1 MKKKKNTRRGEHNS
15 SQDVLTCKQI
25 LVYVIHR
32 NIDLMGKKLPQWL
45 LVILYVQQ
53 IMTEIN
59 QNNITDSKGETL
71 KFTKLSK
78 YIIIIEISK
87 L

>member
-1 MKKKKNTRRGEHNS
+1 
-15 SQDVLTCKQI
+15 
-25 LVYVIHR
+25 
-32 NIDLMGKKLPQWL
+32 MGKKLPQWL

>member
-1 MKKKKNTRRGEHNS
+1 M
-15 SQDVLTCKQI
+15 TCKQI

-45 LVILYVQQ
+45 LVILYVQK

-78 YIIIIEISK
+78 YIIIIAISK